1 MTQSKSAIQLNQLLQ
16 EDADSVLAWLKSI
29 ESGHSSPPE
38 GFNWLGLAEAA
49 SFDAREGDRYHP
61 NKPNIKWAEVAT
73 KVYDRLAESA
83 NADTRDSFMNSSMML
98 RAATIAKLGAIPG
111 HPVLDSDPI
120 LRWFNDSL
128 KMSYSEAATKAANW
142 KKCQSEEIRE
152 LRQIK
157 NRLRVI
163 SVLADSDKLVLN
175 TEIKSWLSLLD
186 KLP

>member
-16 EDADSVLAWLKSI
+16 EDVDSVLAWLKSI

-49 SFDAREGDRYHP
+49 SFDALEGDRHYP
-61 NKPNIKWAEVAT
+61 NKPSIKWAEVAI
-73 KVYDRLAESA
+73 KVYEQLAESA
-83 NADTRDSFMNSSMML
+83 NADARDSFMNSSMML
-98 RAATIAKLGAIPG
+98 RSATIAKFGAVPG
-111 HPVLDSDPI
+111 HPVLDIDQI

-128 KMSYSEAATKAANW
+128 RMSYSEAATKAANW
-142 KKCQSEEIRE
+142 KKCQIEEIRE

-163 SVLADSDKLVLN
+163 SVLADSDKLILN
-175 TEIKSWLSLLD
+175 PEIHSWLSLQQ

>member
-1 MTQSKSAIQLNQLLQ
+1 MTQSKSTIQLNQILQ
-16 EDADSVLAWLKSI
+16 EDAESVLAWLKSL

-49 SFDAREGDRYHP
+49 SCDAREGDRNHP
-61 NKPNIKWAEVAT
+61 NKANIKWAEVAT

-83 NADTRDSFMNSSMML
+83 NADTKDSFMNSSMML
-98 RAATIAKLGAIPG
+98 RAAMIVKFGAVPS
-111 HPVLDSDPI
+111 HPVLDLDLI

-128 KMSYSEAATKAANW
+128 KMSYSEAAIKAANW
-142 KKCQSEEIRE
+142 KKCQIEEIRE

-163 SVLADSDKLVLN
+163 SVLADSDKLLLN
-175 TEIKSWLSLLD
+175 PEIKSWLSLLD